1 MLEKNNSF
9 SRIVLGTVALGT
21 PYGIGEKQIPDV
33 LEVANLFQFA
43 SNVGICQLDTAPSY
57 GIAED
62 LVGAYASELG
72 FRVWT
77 KLSNIP
83 LDDKAY
89 KNVQESIKKS
99 VAALHQHDIDCLQ
112 WHNWSV
118 DLQENPYFLKIWRD
132 VQENFQI
139 NTLGAS
145 TYGIDNALAAVKS
158 GLFDLVQIEWN
169 LLNQSVLDAVGEEA
183 KKRGVKLALRSI
195 FLQGVL
201 TDKGES
207 LSGPL
212 IKLRNFR
219 QKAKQLASELGLTLN
234 ALALRSALDHPMMPL
249 VLIGPDRLV
258 QLQEICHDA
267 QLPSISS
274 EISFKIRGLT
284 VPDVSLVDPR
294 MWNPK

>member
-1 MLEKNNSF
+1 M
-9 SRIVLGTVALGT
+9 VLGTVALGT
-21 PYGIGEKQIPDV
+21 PYGIGDKQVPDII
-33 LEVANLFQFA
+33 EVAKLFQFA
-43 SNVGICQLDTAPSY
+43 SNAGICKIDTAPSY

-62 LVGAYASELG
+62 LVGTYATQLG
-72 FRVWT
+72 FRMWT

-83 LDDKAY
+83 LDNKAY
-89 KNVQESIKKS
+89 KSAQESIERS
-99 VAALHQHDIDCLQ
+99 VQALHQDEIEYLQ
-112 WHNWSV
+112 WHNWTV

-132 VQENFQI
+132 VKENFQI
-139 NTLGAS
+139 NNLGAS
-145 TYGIDNALAAVKS
+145 TYGIENAMAAVKS

-169 LLNQSVLDAVGEEA
+169 LLNQSVLEAVGDEA

-212 IKLRNFR
+212 IKLRDFR

-234 ALALRSALDHPMMPL
+234 ALALRAALDHPMMPL

-274 EISFKIRGLT
+274 EISFKLRELT

-294 MWNPK
+294 IWNSK